1 LAGEVEPWSASAT
14 PLGVSSISGVG
25 DVAVV
30 DEVSLAE
37 APACGEQTVMVVV
50 VVVVVVVRQRLF
62 IIVFHLPAKRNR
74 STMNPNSR
82 AT

>member
-1 LAGEVEPWSASAT
+1 M
-14 PLGVSSISGVG
+14 GVSSISGVG

-50 VVVVVVVRQRLF
+50 VVVVVVVASRRPEESL
-62 IIVFHLPAKRNR
+62 V
-74 STMNPNSR
+74 NSMAVGLWSR
-82 AT
+82 